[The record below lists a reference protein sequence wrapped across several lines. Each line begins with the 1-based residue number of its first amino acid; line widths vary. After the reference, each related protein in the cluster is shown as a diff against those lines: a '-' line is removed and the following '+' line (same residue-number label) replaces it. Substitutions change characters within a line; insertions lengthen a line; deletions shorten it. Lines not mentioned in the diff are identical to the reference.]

1 MKLSTEQ
8 FYDAMCDPAFQR
20 VNLHQGKLRGEILE
34 TDEPPEEVPTFMSS
48 KIDMI
53 RENLAIVDSK
63 IAIAERERS
72 LAAKCKRGAIICFC
86 IWVASWLV
94 LLLSRVF

>member
-20 VNLHQGKLRGEILE
+20 VNLYQGKLKGEILE

-48 KIDMI
+48 KIDML
-53 RENLAIVDSK
+53 RETLTL
-63 IAIAERERS
+63 AERE
-72 LAAKCKRGAIICFC
+72 AVKCKRGAITCFW
-86 IWVASWLV
+86 IWVVSGLV
-94 LLLSRVF
+94 IILLRVF